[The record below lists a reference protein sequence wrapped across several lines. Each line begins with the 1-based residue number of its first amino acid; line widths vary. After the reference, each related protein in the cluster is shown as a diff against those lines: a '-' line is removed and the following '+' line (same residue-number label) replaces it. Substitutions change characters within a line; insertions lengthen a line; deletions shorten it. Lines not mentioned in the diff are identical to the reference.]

1 MVLSIATWLMLRL
14 PQFLVCG
21 IMQTSGRVVIR
32 YRHSVFLQHSKPGS
46 GYGSKILIQ
55 AFSIAYKWPVPIA
68 SFNNHIGALVTSD
81 VLIAQNVTTGKAVG
95 TSVCQMPGI
104 I

>member
-1 MVLSIATWLMLRL
+1 MFVLRPVAADWTEKW
-14 PQFLVCG
+14 
-21 IMQTSGRVVIR
+21 RVVIR

>member
-1 MVLSIATWLMLRL
+1 MMQRL
-14 PQFLVCG
+14 PYQL
-21 IMQTSGRVVIR
+21 TGRVVIR

-46 GYGSKILIQ
+46 GYVSKILIQ